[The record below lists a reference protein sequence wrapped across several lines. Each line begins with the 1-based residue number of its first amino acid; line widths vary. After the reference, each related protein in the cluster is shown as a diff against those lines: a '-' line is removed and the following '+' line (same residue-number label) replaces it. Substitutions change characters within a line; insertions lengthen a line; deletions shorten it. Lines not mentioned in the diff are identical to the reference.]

1 MLVNEDLAQRIVDST
16 MSLVHRN
23 VNIMNRE
30 GMIIAT
36 GHPHRLH
43 TFHKGAK
50 DVIETGMV
58 IEIYPEQL
66 QRYPGALEGV
76 NLPIVLDE
84 QVVGVIGVF
93 GVPDEV
99 RDTGRLVKTITELI
113 LERELLQEATRSR
126 YKLREQFVETML
138 QTDLLSALPK
148 VKRLAKAININLTV
162 PRAVAVTDM
171 APFIQMAV
179 SGYGTSELV
188 LERSTEAILKH
199 IEQEGLVQNQDIAVI
214 WDERLIV
221 LKAFGPAWQPEQAT
235 EWGRTLLSGLRV
247 LSPEIACCGIGSIS
261 ASLGDYSVSY
271 RQACYCLTHCQT
283 HSPLQ
288 SIYER
293 RLLFDYLL
301 TETASPATNTALAP
315 LAQKFRD
322 FLDKKKDGRKTL
334 ATLLEANLNLSNAA
348 DMLHVHRNT
357 LMFRLDQLQRITNLD
372 PAHHFEDAVL
382 CRILLN
388 STNP

>member
-30 GMIIAT
+30 GVIIAT

-66 QRYPGALEGV
+66 PRYPGALEGV

-113 LERELLQEATRSR
+113 LERELLQEAIRSR

-148 VKRLAKAININLTV
+148 VKRLAKAININLAM

-221 LKAFGPAWQPEQAT
+221 LKAF
-235 EWGRTLLSGLRV
+235 
-247 LSPEIACCGIGSIS
+247 
-261 ASLGDYSVSY
+261 
-271 RQACYCLTHCQT
+271 
-283 HSPLQ
+283 
-288 SIYER
+288 
-293 RLLFDYLL
+293 
-301 TETASPATNTALAP
+301 SPA
-315 LAQKFRD
+315 
-322 FLDKKKDGRKTL
+322 
-334 ATLLEANLNLSNAA
+334 
-348 DMLHVHRNT
+348 
-357 LMFRLDQLQRITNLD
+357 
-372 PAHHFEDAVL
+372 
-382 CRILLN
+382 
-388 STNP
+388 